1 VSGRRILLLSDLF
14 APVIGGTEG
23 HVGALARALA
33 DRGHTVSVATAQVP
47 GTPPFEVAD
56 GVRVHRMRGLAQRAG
71 AHESAGRPF
80 HPPFPDPLV
89 TRALWRVVEKER
101 PDVVHAHS
109 PIVHSFVPLKRRS
122 RARLVLTL
130 HDYAAICAVR
140 VLMREGSPCSGPG
153 LVKCNACARKAYGTA
168 RGVVLAT
175 GLRAA
180 RPALRA
186 VDAVIAVSG
195 AVARACAPLGRTIE
209 VVPNFLRAGA
219 VASGVRA
226 VRPGWL
232 PGGPYILYVG
242 ELGANKGVDVLLRA
256 HAQLTAPPPLVLVG
270 SPSPSI
276 PRISAP
282 GVIVH
287 HDAPHD
293 VVMRAWL
300 DATVGAVPSVWGEPC
315 PTTALEAAASG
326 TPLVASRIGGLP
338 DLVDDGA
345 TGLLV
350 TPGDEGALAG
360 ALRRLLADDP
370 LRRAMS
376 AAAKQRAGSFE
387 VGAVVSRLEE
397 IYGERTGQVRSPML
411 VQGAVAR

>member
-1 VSGRRILLLSDLF
+1 
-14 APVIGGTEG
+14 
-23 HVGALARALA
+23 
-33 DRGHTVSVATAQVP
+33 
-47 GTPPFEVAD
+47 
-56 GVRVHRMRGLAQRAG
+56 
-71 AHESAGRPF
+71 
-80 HPPFPDPLV
+80 
-89 TRALWRVVEKER
+89 
-101 PDVVHAHS
+101 
-109 PIVHSFVPLKRRS
+109 
-122 RARLVLTL
+122 
-130 HDYAAICAVR
+130 
-140 VLMREGSPCSGPG
+140 
-153 LVKCNACARKAYGTA
+153 
-168 RGVVLAT
+168 
-175 GLRAA
+175 LRAA

-186 VDAVIAVSG
+186 VDALIAVSG
-195 AVARACAPLGRTIE
+195 AVARACAPLGRPIE

-226 VRPGWL
+226 ARPGWL
-232 PGGPYILYVG
+232 PIGPYVLYVG
-242 ELGANKGVDVLLRA
+242 ELGVNKGVDVLLRA
-256 HAQLTAPPPLVLVG
+256 YAQLAAPPPLVLVG

-287 HDAPHD
+287 HNAPHD

-326 TPLVASRIGGLP
+326 TPLVASNIGGLP

-350 TPGDEGALAG
+350 TPGDEGELAG
-360 ALRRLLADDP
+360 ALRRLLADDS

-376 AAAKQRAGSFE
+376 SAAEERAASFE
-387 VGAVVSRLEE
+387 VGAVVARLEE
-397 IYGERTGQVRSPML
+397 IYGERAGQVRNPVL